1 MVFLAG
7 TPLCAGA
14 TQYDKQ
20 ITGSRTNYKEISTV
34 NGDETTYTFQDNDTV
49 TVINKPGVRQVV
61 SAFTIEDL
69 HLTVTK
75 TGSNARALTG
85 IDIDQSNNAK
95 AFHLIGGTINVNNQ
109 NAGNYQT
116 VGMNLAGE
124 SLNISL
130 ERNVDIAVDAS
141 ISSDWGWSEV
151 YGLRSDQASR
161 LRFSGET
168 LSLRTSGKASGTAS
182 TDVYGIRNLDAQSN
196 NFQVND
202 LRITSRATS
211 EQGSA
216 YAYGVQTDGV
226 DLQGKQFTIETSAVA
241 HENEGTAY
249 AAGIEVQNLSRN
261 LTDTSALSGSIQVSA
276 QGETSTF
283 VRSIGIFS
291 QAVQNLSFSNLDIVA
306 STSGQSVID
315 NDNGQPI
322 DAFGLMI
329 RNSSIRVNGGSI
341 RADIVSNSTQSNA
354 IGVYANASTVYLGKS
369 APMNIVATSSKE
381 NGFGI
386 FAVEGSQ
393 IYWYGGHIF
402 GDLFGIQLDNSSLTL
417 SGNSLI
423 QANLAREGEGIS
435 LVNAGSQLTVTDNST
450 VRTNSLHSSG
460 KIQIGKNALVVIDS
474 LSRANNGSWDLSQ
487 GSELYLGDAQTAAE
501 SPETIKLGSMTANA
515 AAIHFADAALPYVLS
530 DLQGDS
536 STLNLTKAKANS
548 IQITA
553 DASTNLTVHGS
564 STDSNNY
571 LTVQDFADAL
581 GGSVTNGEVGYLEA
595 NTVTGDEGNILPAFR
610 CTVLDHKRVVCTS
623 GTNSKLDALGSLT
636 ALSALQWRQELDD
649 LTLRLGEVR
658 QDPGKVGSWVR
669 VNGSELEYGKQN
681 LTAKNSAIQVGS
693 DVDVGSG
700 WKVGAALRYSDG
712 SATYAKGDAD
722 TDSYGIS
729 VYGTWLGE
737 NGHYVDLVAKYSR
750 LSTDFRL
757 NGMDGS
763 FKNHAYTVS
772 AEYGRNVHLNSFAF
786 VEPQAQLTYGRIIG
800 EDFSTGNGVTVRQD
814 NFDSLIG
821 RLGVRAGFRLPEH
834 AGTVYAR
841 ASVLHDFLGEM
852 DATAT
857 NGIATSPIHEDLGGT
872 WLAYSVGANFQLG
885 KQAYTYIDLQ
895 RTAGGEVQDNW
906 RWNLGLRYVW

>member
-1 MVFLAG
+1 MAVVFLAG

-20 ITGSRTNYKEISTV
+20 ITGSGTNYKEISTID
-34 NGDETTYTFQDNDTV
+34 GDQTTYTFRDNDTV
-49 TVINKPGVRQVV
+49 TVINKPGVRQAV
-61 SAFTIEDL
+61 SDFTIEDL

-95 AFHLIGGTINVNNQ
+95 AFHLIGGSISVSNQ
-109 NAGNYQT
+109 DTSYYT
-116 VGMNLAGE
+116 TTGMNLVGGN
-124 SLNISL
+124 LDISL
-130 ERNVDIAVDAS
+130 HGNVEITVDGTTD
-141 ISSDWGWSEV
+141 SSWSEV
-151 YGLRSDQASR
+151 YGLRIDQASR
-161 LRFSGET
+161 LRFSSET

-182 TDVYGIRNLDAQSN
+182 TDVYGIRNLDQSN
-196 NFQVND
+196 YLQVNE
-202 LRITSRATS
+202 LRIESRATS
-211 EQGSA
+211 EQGWA
-216 YAYGVQTDGV
+216 QAFGVKTDGV
-226 DLQGKQFTIETSAVA
+226 DLQGKHFTIETSAVA
-241 HENEGTAY
+241 HENEGNAY
-249 AAGIEVQNLSRN
+249 TVGIDLQNIAKNQRDP
-261 LTDTSALSGSIQVSA
+261 TELSGSIQVSA
-276 QGETSTF
+276 KGETSTY
-283 VRSIGIFS
+283 VRSIGILT
-291 QAVQNLSFSNLDIVA
+291 QAVQNLSFGDLDIVA
-306 STSGQSVID
+306 NTSGQSVID
-315 NDNGQPI
+315 NHDEQPI

-329 RNSSIRVNGGSI
+329 RDSSIRVNGGSI

-354 IGVYANASTVYLGKS
+354 IGVYANASTVHLGQA

-386 FAVEGSQ
+386 FAVAGSQ
-393 IYWYGGHIF
+393 IYWYGGSIF
-402 GDLFGIQLDNSSLTL
+402 GDLFGIQLDDSSLTV

-423 QANLAREGEGIS
+423 QANRTREGEGIS
-435 LVNAGSQLTVTDNST
+435 LVNAGSQLTITDNST

-474 LSRANNGSWDLSQ
+474 LSRANNGSWNLSQ

-515 AAIHFADAALPYVLS
+515 AAIHFAAASLPYVLT
-530 DLQGDS
+530 DFHGDS
-536 STLNLTKAKANS
+536 TTLNLTKAKANS
-548 IQITA
+548 VQITA
-553 DASTNLTVHGS
+553 DTSTNLTVHGN
-564 STDSNNY
+564 STGSNNY
-571 LTVQDFADAL
+571 RSVQEFADAL
-581 GGSVTNGEVGYLEA
+581 GASVTNGTVGYLEA

-610 CTVLDHKRVVCTS
+610 CTVLDHNRVVCSS
-623 GTNSKLDALGSLT
+623 GSNSKLDALGSLT

-658 QDPGKVGSWVR
+658 LDPGKAGSWVR

-681 LTAKNSAIQVGS
+681 LTAKNSALQVGS

-722 TDSYGIS
+722 TDSYGLG

-772 AEYGRNVHLNSFAF
+772 AEYGWNVALNSIAF
-786 VEPQAQLTYGRIIG
+786 VEPQAQLTYGRIVG

-821 RLGVRAGFRLPEH
+821 RLGVRAGFHLPEH

-841 ASVLHDFLGEM
+841 ASVLHDFLGKM

-857 NGIATSPIHEDLGGT
+857 NGVATSPIHEDLGGT
-872 WLAYSVGANFQLG
+872 WLAYSVGANFPLG
-885 KQAYTYIDLQ
+885 KQAYTYVDLQ